1 MQPRFRLF
9 AGPNGSGKTF
19 LFNHLRSQGYIHTE
33 IYVSADRIENDLKL
47 HRKFFFPS
55 YRVKVSD
62 EELKDFIR
70 NSDLYQKVE
79 DRSFIDKI
87 FVRSGILTLQR
98 GDMKINSYIASFIA
112 AFLCIKLLRTEQ
124 SFCFE
129 TVLSH
134 PSKFELLE
142 KASAAGYKTY
152 LYFVFTDNW
161 ELNVERV
168 KLRVKDG
175 GHNVDH
181 KKIESRYFRSLSNF
195 GHAARLVNS
204 AFLIDNSK
212 AFTRVAELINGKV
225 NYVMEPFPAWFRKYF
240 NPVDFKF
247 IQ

>member
-98 GDMKINSYIASFIA
+98 G
-112 AFLCIKLLRTEQ
+112 
-124 SFCFE
+124 
-129 TVLSH
+129 
-134 PSKFELLE
+134 ELH
-142 KASAAGYKTY
+142 Y
-152 LYFVFTDNW
+152 LI
-161 ELNVERV
+161 LP
-168 KLRVKDG
+168 
-175 GHNVDH
+175 
-181 KKIESRYFRSLSNF
+181 SLSY
-195 GHAARLVNS
+195 L
-204 AFLIDNSK
+204 
-212 AFTRVAELINGKV
+212 
-225 NYVMEPFPAWFRKYF
+225 RKLQQLGIKPICISCLPTTG
-240 NPVDFKF
+240 N
-247 IQ
+247 